1 MFMIHRVFL
10 VAVLLT
16 PPATMRSQSPAT
28 VQEGPIST
36 QSNPDVSPRPRTPD
50 DSTLSND
57 AIIRMTKAGL
67 SEPIIAQAINLQ
79 PGRYETNASALI
91 ALKEAGVS
99 DKIIGLMQSHG
110 TGLSYHDTKAVE
122 LAPLSGDIDEMG
134 VYYQDRKTSE
144 WIPLKT
150 EKVTIKSGGF
160 IKSTVT
166 QGIIKQDR
174 NGTVSGEHSPL
185 VLNSGTPILI
195 YAPEGTAADEYTF
208 IQFREHGD
216 RREFRIYTGG
226 VIHGGGGS
234 DRDSIDFTAKKIAKR
249 MYTFNVPDDIVVG
262 EYGILPPGAA
272 AGAASLNGNGK
283 MFTFRIAE
291 AHASA
296 KP

>member
-1 MFMIHRVFL
+1 MIHRVFL
-10 VAVLLT
+10 VAILLIS
-16 PPATMRSQSPAT
+16 PAAMWGQSPAA

-36 QSNPDVSPRPRTPD
+36 RSNPDVSTHPRTPD

-57 AIIRMTKAGL
+57 SIIRMTKAGL
-67 SEPIIAQAINLQ
+67 SEQIIAQAIDLQ
-79 PGRYETNASALI
+79 PGRYDTNAESLI

-110 TGLSYHDTKAVE
+110 TGLGRHDTKPVE
-122 LAPLSGDIDEMG
+122 LAPLSGEIDEMG

-150 EKVTIKSGGF
+150 EKVVIKSGGF
-160 IKSTVT
+160 IKSTIT

-174 NGTVSGEHSPL
+174 NGTVNGEHSPL

-195 YAPEGTAADEYTF
+195 YAPEGTSPDEYTF
-208 IQFREHGD
+208 VQFREHGN

-249 MYTFNVPDDIVVG
+249 MYTFNVPEDVVVG

-283 MFTFRIAE
+283 MFTFRVAE